1 MINELSE
8 ELGFPPLSRS
18 HREFGIENEPTPDWV
33 RRKNMWAEYVFQEA
47 GGKWNKQRELT
58 QQRREKTVVL
68 FISSQCVSVCV
79 WFYYAPNY
87 CACCF
92 RTHNVCYSFQL
103 IWNRGRTRL
112 RKSFDGIWSSIF
124 YEQQQQQQ
132 QSWQSINQQQRVLIV
147 LGHNKWYL
155 LQLSVANSW
164 FARHGPTYIHSFLL
178 NSFFW
183 PPHSF
188 HQDKQIQFCKA
199 FWAAVNSGFFQSK
212 CTN

>member
-1 MINELSE
+1 MNY
-8 ELGFPPLSRS
+8 
-18 HREFGIENEPTPDWV
+18 
-33 RRKNMWAEYVFQEA
+33 RKNWDFRHCRDRTKNSVSKTSRHRIEYV
-47 GGKWNKQRELT
+47 
-58 QQRREKTVVL
+58 EKTCEPNMYSKKRVVNGTSKGNSHNRDEKKL
-68 FISSQCVSVCV
+68 WCSSSAVSAWVCV

-164 FARHGPTYIHSFLL
+164 FARHGPTYIHSCLT

>member
-1 MINELSE
+1 MEQAKGTHTTE
-8 ELGFPPLSRS
+8 
-18 HREFGIENEPTPDWV
+18 T
-33 RRKNMWAEYVFQEA
+33 RKNCGALHQQSV
-47 GGKWNKQRELT
+47 REW
-58 QQRREKTVVL
+58 
-68 FISSQCVSVCV
+68 VCV

-103 IWNRGRTRL
+103 IWNLFQTRL

-124 YEQQQQQQ
+124 YAQQQQQ

-164 FARHGPTYIHSFLL
+164 FARHEPTYTHSYLIVSSGLLIHSVKTNKFSFVKLFELL
-178 NSFFW
+178 
-183 PPHSF
+183 
-188 HQDKQIQFCKA
+188 
-199 FWAAVNSGFFQSK
+199 
-212 CTN
+212 